1 MAQLESNLRAL
12 AAEVKRS
19 EGFAG
24 WLTGST
30 QHAEVK
36 AAVDAALLQLQQCGA
51 AASDGDSEVRAAAA
65 PRARSRPRAVTC
77 TLVCAHVGLAQ
88 VLARPFLLACA
99 ARNSSLCALGFT
111 ALEQLAASDALSEES
126 TGALAD
132 ALAQVCV
139 FALRRAR
146 HVRARTRAGLPASA
160 PDVRT
165 RLTFARQVN
174 DDDEEQTQLK
184 ALQTTLTVLQSHHG
198 PATDASVSAVV
209 VTGFRLL
216 SGTQPTNAVHATAA
230 ATLRQVV
237 SVLLARAREDARTS
251 SRALALVRVLCS
263 LARGAASAA
272 PDLAAPLP
280 RAFAVDL
287 LDDALRNDAS
297 LFSAAPAFN
306 ELLLLCVFPL
316 LEELL
321 SSDAAVGAAR
331 GARLSA
337 GALHGVAPSAS
348 ALADEVGYDA
358 AEVAECRCAF
368 RTAATAACTYAQ
380 SLPQR
385 SDALLERVLA
395 ASQSSSTA
403 PWYRAAALD
412 ALQRCAADQRVAR
425 ALVEAAP
432 ATPRVTMLSRM
443 SDVAADVL
451 TDAFG
456 AEAVRHHRLSVRAR
470 RFVKLCVH

>member
-1 MAQLESNLRAL
+1 
-12 AAEVKRS
+12 
-19 EGFAG
+19 
-24 WLTGST
+24 
-30 QHAEVK
+30 
-36 AAVDAALLQLQQCGA
+36 
-51 AASDGDSEVRAAAA
+51 
-65 PRARSRPRAVTC
+65 
-77 TLVCAHVGLAQ
+77 
-88 VLARPFLLACA
+88 
-99 ARNSSLCALGFT
+99 
-111 ALEQLAASDALSEES
+111 
-126 TGALAD
+126 
-132 ALAQVCV
+132 
-139 FALRRAR
+139 
-146 HVRARTRAGLPASA
+146 
-160 PDVRT
+160 
-165 RLTFARQVN
+165 
-174 DDDEEQTQLK
+174 
-184 ALQTTLTVLQSHHG
+184 
-198 PATDASVSAVV
+198 
-209 VTGFRLL
+209 
-216 SGTQPTNAVHATAA
+216 
-230 ATLRQVV
+230 
-237 SVLLARAREDARTS
+237 
-251 SRALALVRVLCS
+251 VRVLCS

-306 ELLLLCVFPL
+306 ELLLQCVFPL

-321 SSDAAVGAAR
+321 SSDAAVSAAR

-380 SLPQR
+380 SLPQQ

-432 ATPRVTMLSRM
+432 ATPRVTMLARM
-443 SDVAADVL
+443 SDAAADVL

-456 AEAVRHHRLSVRAR
+456 AEAVRHHRLSARAR
-470 RFVKLCVH
+470 RFVINCACIELPSQPQLLQELNMAETTLQAMSAYFEARAKGQEVRARVWLRQSTLILGFRLLRGPALSVCLVGAAPVGRHGRR